1 MKPMAMK
8 NVEPGPKSNNFDS
21 ATPFENSSYTTRLG
35 NRYDNIHYHYSV
47 PVFTHTQDSRYLVTH
62 ISRNYLFCFM
72 FSLFLSEDHKHL
84 LFFVYAVCATEN
96 SSI

>member
-47 PVFTHTQDSRYLVTH
+47 PVITSAFRTSRAEHYSPRGISCGEMLLPWPAGSWGAGALQH
-62 ISRNYLFCFM
+62 INQKCS
-72 FSLFLSEDHKHL
+72 FS
-84 LFFVYAVCATEN
+84 
-96 SSI
+96 